1 MGLWGG
7 KAAKKQAGAEPALPR
22 PVPAEPAGLPGM
34 NVYALSL
41 LGGRKTQQDVLDYR
55 LLPGGVLAAALCDG
69 MGGLNGGE
77 QAARAA
83 CSGFFSACGAG
94 GPQTAA
100 ELKQIARRLD
110 ARVAALC
117 GADGRPLGGGS
128 TLVAA
133 VLGQERLTWLAVG
146 DSRIGLWRGGTL
158 RWLNR
163 LHNYRLELDEALRT
177 GELSRDEYESE
188 LPRGQALLSYL
199 GCGGL
204 KYVDAQAGLAWQ
216 PGDRLLLC
224 SDGFADLLPEPA
236 LAALLGA
243 LGGRMDL
250 AEAVLPW
257 LEEKGKAADNAS
269 AIFIHYSDVH
279 FERSEQHDPGTL

>member
-1 MGLWGG
+1 
-7 KAAKKQAGAEPALPR
+7 
-22 PVPAEPAGLPGM
+22 
-34 NVYALSL
+34 
-41 LGGRKTQQDVLDYR
+41 YR
-55 LLPGGVLAAALCDG
+55 LLPGGTLAAALCDG

-77 QAARAA
+77 QAARTACDGFFAA
-83 CSGFFSACGAG
+83 CG
-94 GPQTAA
+94 TAEPRTA
-100 ELKQIARRLD
+100 EEFRQIARQLD
-110 ARVAALC
+110 CRVAALR
-117 GADGRPLGGGS
+117 GAHGRPLEGGS

-133 VLGQERLTWLAVG
+133 LLGQGGLAWLAVG

-199 GCGGL
+199 GCGGR
-204 KYVDAQAGLAWQ
+204 KDEDAQAGLAWQ
-216 PGDRLLLC
+216 PGARLLLC
-224 SDGFADLLPEPA
+224 CDGFADLWPEPA
-236 LAALLGA
+236 LAALRCA